1 MQDEKGDHIEG
12 NSYIV
17 PKWKQNINRNEMGWK
32 NKIGTN
38 CRNKNIDRFCSEDEK
53 KIVSNCTQYPLI
65 CKEDKDIENLK
76 FSIATSLN
84 KLKKTSRSKVKYYKE
99 SGSENIEEKDIKN
112 SSKECIQCEDQ
123 YYENREIQECCKNNN
138 EQIYQESHII
148 QKNIQPDCHLEREEI
163 IENMNKAI
171 NNSEFIKNMNYYFEE
186 GNGNTQS
193 ESENNKA
200 SQTNETDWCI
210 NIEKDKLNKNEL
222 SEFISETNYND
233 KNNSCVNEDKE
244 KNNINFI
251 EKKNIANE
259 KDLLKD
265 MNAHVHAFKEQ
276 CDYLKLIL
284 NELKDL
290 MYIIYTCFKIK
301 KGDNCLEK
309 QINSTTIMNKW
320 DEYFTQNQ
328 KEINLHEHVSKNK
341 NFQKEIFYCQ
351 TLKINDEQNIYSSEI
366 YNIYVNCL
374 KIFMKNELSIA
385 LENIRNILNNPN
397 CEINKEGI
405 NKMKINNLQLAN
417 GHIKTEYITKDEK
430 NKEENQNNENN
441 ISILSITKLVSDMS
455 YIRQYIEELKV
466 SCIKEDKQTQVKI
479 ANPMKN
485 KKEPDC
491 SENKIDIEFDGQN
504 ENNQK
509 YQNKISELEKE
520 LLNTKLLLAQSE
532 TIREIEINEIKKSK
546 YN

>member
-32 NKIGTN
+32 NKIDMN
-38 CRNKNIDRFCSEDEK
+38 CRDKNIDRSCSEDEK
-53 KIVSNCTQYPLI
+53 KIVNNCTQYPLI

-84 KLKKTSRSKVKYYKE
+84 KLKKNAYSKVKCYKE
-99 SGSENIEEKDIKN
+99 SESEKFEEKDIKN
-112 SSKECIQCEDQ
+112 CTNECIQCEDQ
-123 YYENREIQECCKNNN
+123 YYENGENQKSRKNDN
-138 EQIYQESHII
+138 EEIYQESHII

-171 NNSEFIKNMNYYFEE
+171 HNSEFIKNMNYYFEE
-186 GNGNTQS
+186 ENSNTQS

-200 SQTNETDWCI
+200 SQTDETDWTV
-210 NIEKDKLNKNEL
+210 NIEKDKQNKNEL
-222 SEFISETNYND
+222 SEFISEINCNNQ
-233 KNNSCVNEDKE
+233 NNSCVNEDKE

-328 KEINLHEHVSKNK
+328 KEINLYDHVSKNK
-341 NFQKEIFYCQ
+341 NFQKEI
-351 TLKINDEQNIYSSEI
+351 

-374 KIFMKNELSIA
+374 KMFMKNELSIA

-417 GHIKTEYITKDEK
+417 GHIKTEYITKDEN

-455 YIRQYIEELKV
+455 YIRQYIEELKM
-466 SCIKEDKQTQVKI
+466 SCIKEDKQTQVKM
-479 ANPMKN
+479 ASQMKN
-485 KKEPDC
+485 KKQPDC

-504 ENNQK
+504 ENNKK

-532 TIREIEINEIKKSK
+532 TIREIEINEMKKSK